1 MPGMLGW
8 FSMRNN
14 TSIEDIEWML
24 ARSAA
29 FNAGYA
35 FVTGFDVLEK
45 NGNSEKILE
54 LIGLWEEARM
64 TDIFTEEQKKR
75 MEDINNEFHL
85 KNLENNNWE
94 LYQIFSYKFKHEK
107 KVRQPGEPL
116 YSSYN
121 FNNPAEE
128 KSMSFIITAKDA
140 TVSGIKIEIDSYKE
154 LLIPVQ
160 LKAEESI
167 KYTGGNKAIIY
178 SPNWQKTVEI
188 NINSSD
194 FKVSKGEH
202 TITFDCSFNNEGKE
216 PLVKLEIRIIGKAE
230 EIIEN

>member
-1 MPGMLGW
+1 
-8 FSMRNN
+8 
-14 TSIEDIEWML
+14 
-24 ARSAA
+24 
-29 FNAGYA
+29 
-35 FVTGFDVLEK
+35 
-45 NGNSEKILE
+45 
-54 LIGLWEEARM
+54 
-64 TDIFTEEQKKR
+64 
-75 MEDINNEFHL
+75 
-85 KNLENNNWE
+85 
-94 LYQIFSYKFKHEK
+94 
-107 KVRQPGEPL
+107 
-116 YSSYN
+116 
-121 FNNPAEE
+121 
-128 KSMSFIITAKDA
+128 MSFIITAKDA